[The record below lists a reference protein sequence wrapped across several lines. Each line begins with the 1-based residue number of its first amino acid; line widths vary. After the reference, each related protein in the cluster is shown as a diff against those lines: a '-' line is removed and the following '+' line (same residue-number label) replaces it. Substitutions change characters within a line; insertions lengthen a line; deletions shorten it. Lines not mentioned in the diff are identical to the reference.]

1 MTSLPD
7 ETRQGR
13 WIGALA
19 VLVLLSEQTALG
31 FQLIAPTLLS
41 FAAKFHTTQ
50 IIWMIT
56 IFTLVGGVLTPVVG
70 KLGDRFGKRR
80 ILLAAAVVSMIGS
93 VVCALTDSFA
103 VLLVGRALMGLSMA
117 FLPVTYALIRDIF
130 PARRRAMSIGIAS
143 NGVGVVAVAGPFL
156 AGYLIDHVSLESVF
170 WFVGL
175 LSLVGSLGTLAL
187 VPESP
192 VRSDS
197 RIDYVGAAALTAGL
211 LAIMYGISQLAT
223 WRLTDPRTLL
233 TIGGGVLVLVAWWF
247 WERRTAEPFVDTRL
261 LSSRPLATV
270 LLSFAFSAGA
280 GVVMS
285 SYLPTMLQTPRAL
298 GGDYGF
304 GLSATD
310 VAVYIAPAGVL
321 AVAVGILVGALAPRT
336 GCRIFLIA
344 GSLLGIVGALG
355 VGFLRTESWMPIVFY
370 AFAGLATMINA
381 AATTL
386 LMTVSPALSR
396 GVTAGM
402 ASALGGAV
410 GSLFAQLGGVVL
422 SKNVGQVVQGQPIPT
437 GHGMG
442 LVFLI
447 AAALFVVGTVL
458 AVAVP
463 ERRPH
468 SAQTSLLTNA
478 TVAAEPS
485 V

>member
-1 MTSLPD
+1 MTPLPN

-93 VVCALTDSFA
+93 AVCALTDSFA

-117 FLPVTYALIRDIF
+117 FLPVTYALIRDVF
-130 PARRRAMSIGIAS
+130 PERHRAMSIGIAS

-175 LSLVGSLGTLAL
+175 LSLVGSLGTLTL

-192 VRSDS
+192 LRSDS
-197 RIDYVGAAALTAGL
+197 RIDYIGAAGLTAGL

-223 WRLTDPRTLL
+223 WSLTDGRTLL
-233 TIGGGVLVLVAWWF
+233 TIGGGMLILVVWWF
-247 WERRTAEPFVDTRL
+247 WERRTAEPFVAPRL

-304 GLSATD
+304 GLTATD
-310 VAVYIAPAGVL
+310 VAVYILPAGVL
-321 AVAVGILVGALAPRT
+321 AVAVGVVVGALAPRT
-336 GCRIFLIA
+336 GCRIFLIV
-344 GSLLGIVGALG
+344 GPLIGIVGALG
-355 VGFLRTESWMPIVFY
+355 IGFLRTESWMPIFFY

-386 LMTVSPALSR
+386 LMTVSPAESR

-402 ASALGGAV
+402 AGALGGAV

-422 SKNVGQVVQGQPIPT
+422 SKNVGKVVHGQPIPS
-437 GHGMG
+437 GHGME

-447 AAALFVVGTVL
+447 AAGMFVVGAVL

-463 ERRPH
+463 ERRPS
-468 SAQTSLLTNA
+468 SAQTPLLANSA
-478 TVAAEPS
+478 VAAEPS